1 MDIEHSRKLF
11 PGRMA
16 AEAGGGARRL
26 LRLGVMVASCT
37 GFWGG
42 MPAIANVSPLNH
54 SPQPSAQV
62 TADDVALA
70 CGVFSG

>member
-42 MPAIANVSPLNH
+42 MPAIANVSPLKPFAPTL
-54 SPQPSAQV
+54 S
-62 TADDVALA
+62 
-70 CGVFSG
+70 SGNGG